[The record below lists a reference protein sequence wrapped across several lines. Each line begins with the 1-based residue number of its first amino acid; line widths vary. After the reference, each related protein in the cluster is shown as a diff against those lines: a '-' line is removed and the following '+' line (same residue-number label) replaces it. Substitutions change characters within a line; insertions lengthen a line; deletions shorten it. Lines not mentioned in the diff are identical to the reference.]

1 MELDQKMCEGS
12 FPSIMN
18 LGKIHI
24 PISPVFFSISL
35 VFYIIFH
42 QWPGSIF
49 SSGYKLTLFA
59 FLIKLDTV
67 DMLLYCDVE
76 KV

>member
-1 MELDQKMCEGS
+1 MELDQQMCKGS
-12 FPSIMN
+12 FPSITN

-35 VFYIIFH
+35 VFYIIFR
-42 QWPGSIF
+42 QWPGNIF

-59 FLIKLDTV
+59 FSIKLDIV
-67 DMLLYCDVE
+67 DMFLDCDVE